1 MRLPPPSA
9 HYSQCVRYGRY
20 LARRLRRAKLATL
33 AADVEKVTVAV
44 RATGRALE
52 DADDP
57 IQDAI
62 ADRDASDDDLD
73 GAAQAARAKLAGR
86 SADADRKPPFTLIF
100 HEGLAYYTAAP
111 LDEEVARY
119 GELKVRLEEHLP
131 ANDKVRT
138 TTVAAIDTGLGAFST
153 AAAALTKAR
162 TGESLA
168 STRLTS
174 ARESWEKQVEKTYG
188 ALVLEMGRAAA
199 ERFFPQIRG
208 KKTKEQGSPS
218 APEQDDSEKPA

>member
-33 AADVEKVTVAV
+33 AADVEKATLAV
-44 RATGRALE
+44 RTNGRALE
-52 DADDP
+52 DADDA
-57 IQDAI
+57 IQEAI
-62 ADRDASDDDLD
+62 ADRDGSDDDLD
-73 GAAQAARAKLAGR
+73 GAAQTARAKLAGR
-86 SADADRKPPFTLIF
+86 SADADRKAPYTLIF

-111 LDEEVARY
+111 LDEEVKRY

-138 TTVAAIDTGLGAFST
+138 TTVAAIDAGIAAFSKAT
-153 AAAALTKAR
+153 AALAKAR
-162 TGESLA
+162 TDDSLA
-168 STRLTS
+168 STRLTTS
-174 ARESWEKQVEKTYG
+174 RESWEKQVEKTYG
-188 ALVLEMGRAAA
+188 ALVQEMGRSAA

-208 KKTKEQGSPS
+208 KSKAQDAPPAPDPADPS
-218 APEQDDSEKPA
+218 KPD